1 MPAEFR
7 MTRRIAFAETDMA
20 GVMHFSNYFRLMEE
34 AEHAFW
40 RSLDLTVFFRDR
52 EPNLSWPRVAVHC
65 EYHAPLR
72 FEDEVELHLTVV
84 KVGSKSLE
92 YKVEF
97 LRDGAKCAV
106 GKTTAVCCITGAHGA
121 FSATTIP
128 DDIRRKLAG

>member
-52 EPNLSWPRVAVHC
+52 EPNLSWPRVATSC

-72 FEDEVELHLTVV
+72 FEDEVELHLVV
-84 KVGSKSLE
+84 AKVGAKSLE

-97 LRDGAKCAV
+97 LRDGVRCAV
-106 GKTTAVCCITGAHGA
+106 GKTTAVCCVTGTHGA
-121 FSATTIP
+121 FSATAIP
-128 DDIRRKLAG
+128 EDIRKRLSM